1 MQPALHQREA
11 CCISHEYK
19 SRSLWL
25 VTFRSTKIHRTN
37 QIARHEI
44 KIYYAVTDLSMLT
57 FNRRSN
63 FCVPNLRLPKYL
75 CAFGEVTNQNF
86 RRASFSQAA
95 IGINFNHQHLRP
107 PLVDVYF
114 YNFVIMINEPALSRS
129 SSTHASSDK
138 HLWV

>member
-44 KIYYAVTDLSMLT
+44 KIYYAVTDLSMQPLLGDQISVCLT
-57 FNRRSN
+57 SDY
-63 FCVPNLRLPKYL
+63 PNIY
-75 CAFGEVTNQNF
+75 
-86 RRASFSQAA
+86 
-95 IGINFNHQHLRP
+95 
-107 PLVDVYF
+107 
-114 YNFVIMINEPALSRS
+114 ALSVRS
-129 SSTHASSDK
+129 QIKISGAHPFHRLA
-138 HLWV
+138 WA